1 MDRIERSFRLVGQS
15 YRVLLQDSEL
25 MLLPLASGAVMAVVI
40 AVFIVG
46 AGVNAATI
54 ELRGPELYVPIFFM
68 YVALYAVGIFFQCA
82 VVAGASERM
91 RGGDPTIASALA
103 AAGRRIVAILIWSVL
118 AATVGVVLRA
128 VQDRVGLVGKIVVG
142 LIGAAWS
149 LATFF
154 VVPVLVLED
163 TYIGDV
169 LPRSVGIVRET
180 WGETFVGGASLGF
193 ASFCAW
199 TALAVVTLVL
209 FSVVGMPAMLVF
221 GTGAILLMMFFSA
234 LHGIYV
240 AALYRYATE
249 GEVVA
254 GFDKATLAHAF
265 VEKRS

>member
-1 MDRIERSFRLVGQS
+1 
-15 YRVLLQDSEL
+15 
-25 MLLPLASGAVMAVVI
+25 
-40 AVFIVG
+40 
-46 AGVNAATI
+46 
-54 ELRGPELYVPIFFM
+54 
-68 YVALYAVGIFFQCA
+68 
-82 VVAGASERM
+82 M
-91 RGGDPTIASALA
+91 RGGDPTIVTALA
-103 AAGRRIVAILIWSVL
+103 AASRRIVAILIWSIL
-118 AATVGVVLRA
+118 AATVGVALRA
-128 VQDRVGLVGKIVVG
+128 IQDRVGIVGKIVVG

-169 LPRSVGIVRET
+169 LPRSVSIFRET

-199 TALAVVTLVL
+199 MALSIVTLIL
-209 FSVVGMPAMLVF
+209 FSVVGMPAMLLF

-234 LHGIYV
+234 LQGVYV

-249 GEVVA
+249 GQVVD
-254 GFDKATLAHAF
+254 GFDKSILSHAF